1 MPRYV
6 AVGIVLTVFFEVN
19 LISYI
24 AFVFSKTVVDF
35 SVAHVKG
42 LTFGADDTIDY
53 TG

>member
-1 MPRYV
+1 M
-6 AVGIVLTVFFEVN
+6 VFFEMD

-24 AFVFSKTVVDF
+24 SCVFSKTVVDLLGSF
-35 SVAHVKG
+35 ANVER

>member
-1 MPRYV
+1 M
-6 AVGIVLTVFFEVN
+6 VFFEMD

-24 AFVFSKTVVDF
+24 SFVFSKTVVDLSGSF
-35 SVAHVKG
+35 ADVER